1 MRMIAVLTAALMT
14 ISFVAPANAQMS
26 TNTRERMATM
36 RTQNPVSYT
45 ACHALA
51 VQRGYN
57 DVDQE
62 SDASALMHFIN
73 GCIMGQQR

>member
-1 MRMIAVLTAALMT
+1 MRTIAVLIAALVT
-14 ISFVAPANAQMS
+14 VSFVAPADAQMS
-26 TNTRERMATM
+26 SNTRDRMTAM
-36 RTQNPVSYT
+36 RAQNPTGYAS
-45 ACHALA
+45 CHALA

-62 SDASALMHFIN
+62 NDASALMHFIS